1 MIGDL
6 TDENGTLRRL
16 CRTLV
21 DTANEKTA
29 GPTAQ
34 HALLYI
40 AATARI
46 SKGTAVLER
55 AAG

>member
-6 TDENGTLRRL
+6 TDENGTCVGSAALFRYRE
-16 CRTLV
+16 R
-21 DTANEKTA
+21 AA